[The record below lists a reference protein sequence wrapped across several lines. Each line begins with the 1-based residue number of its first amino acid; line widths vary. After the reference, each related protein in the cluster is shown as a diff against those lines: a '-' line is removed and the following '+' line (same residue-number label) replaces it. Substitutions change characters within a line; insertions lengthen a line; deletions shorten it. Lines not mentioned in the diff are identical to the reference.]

1 MRSSNARWK
10 NSAMVLIAIL
20 ASLGI
25 CELVVRNFVPV
36 RNVGPSFTRYDS
48 YYGQLLK
55 QNFSGLRVTPE
66 FTMRLTTN
74 SDGFR
79 GPQSGN
85 ISSKSKPIL
94 FLGDSFTMGYGVNDG
109 EEYPALVR
117 KALRKSGPKMA
128 SVINAGMGD
137 SGNGRWV
144 KFLRAEGGKIDPG
157 IVVLQIHANDFQNNI
172 SERLFERSPTGEL
185 IELPV
190 PSLGV
195 KRRVQSLVEAVPGL
209 ANSYLIGLG
218 RQLSWPD
225 DSQETDSASLSE
237 NPARTLLEE
246 QLLFRLLEEVLE
258 ICENQEWQVLAVLA
272 DIPRKRLRMM
282 EDFFNARKVLTV
294 VIPTKRDRPDLY
306 YKVDGHWNAS
316 GHRFT
321 SGKILDAFEK
331 PAFQKVRFDEK

>member
-10 NSAMVLIAIL
+10 NPVIVLIAIL
-20 ASLGI
+20 VSLGI

-36 RNVGPSFTRYDS
+36 RNVGPSFTRYDP

-74 SDGFR
+74 AAGFR
-79 GPQSGN
+79 GPQGD

-117 KALRKSGPKMA
+117 KALRKSGSKMS

-137 SGNGRWV
+137 NGNGRWV
-144 KFLRAEGGKIDPG
+144 KFLRTEGSKIDPG
-157 IVVLQIHANDFQNNI
+157 IVVLQVHANDFQNNI
-172 SERLFERSPTGEL
+172 SERLFERNPAGEL

-190 PSLGV
+190 PSV
-195 KRRVQSLVEAVPGL
+195 DAKRRVQSLVEAVPGL
-209 ANSYLIGLG
+209 ANSYLIGLS
-218 RQLSWPD
+218 RQLSWPQGM
-225 DSQETDSASLSE
+225 DSESLFE
-237 NPARTLLEE
+237 NSARTLHEE
-246 QLLFRLLEEVLE
+246 QLLFRLLEEVLG

-272 DIPRKRLRMM
+272 DIPGKRLKMM
-282 EDFFNARKVLTV
+282 EDFFSVRKVLTV

-331 PAFQKVRFDEK
+331 PVFQKVRFDGK